1 MTNSEAVLRRRDA
14 RVHPPEREDPEA
26 RYTAPGAGADV
37 EWVPV
42 AELDLSHSPR
52 SAGENGEHI
61 RVLAESQADLPPI
74 IVQRGTNRVVDGVHR
89 VRAARL
95 RGEPAVRARWFDGD
109 DASAFVLAVRLN
121 VRHGLPL
128 SLADRKAAG
137 TRILCEQEDWS
148 NRAIASAVGLSPKTI
163 AALREAL
170 GRPGG
175 RARIGRDGRVRPVS
189 TAAGRERAKE
199 MLLREPASSLRAV
212 SAVAGVSTGTVRD
225 VRDQLA
231 RESRAVI
238 PAQRRVAPAPG
249 AEPPRERSAPSAQAA
264 PPGHGSP
271 PGHHAP
277 PGQQGGLDRSTALLR
292 SLRTDP
298 SLRFNQSG
306 RLLLSILAV
315 AAIDPQAQDGLVL
328 DLPDHCLDFVAE
340 LAQASVQAWQGLA
353 VRVSQRR
360 SAPPARKQ
368 PTVNRK
374 P

>member
-1 MTNSEAVLRRRDA
+1 MTNSEAVLRRRDP
-14 RVHPPEREDPEA
+14 RVHPPERVDVEA
-26 RYTAPGAGADV
+26 RYTDPATGADV
-37 EWVPV
+37 EWIPI
-42 AELDLSHSPR
+42 AALDLSHSPR

-89 VRAARL
+89 VRAALL
-95 RGEPAVRARWFDGD
+95 RGERTVRARWFDGD

-137 TRILCEQEDWS
+137 TRILGEQEDWS

-163 AALREAL
+163 AALRQAV

-175 RARIGRDGRVRPVS
+175 QARIGRDGRVRPVS

-225 VRDQLA
+225 VRDQLH
-231 RESRAVI
+231 RQRGAVI
-238 PAQRRVAPAPG
+238 PGQRHAPPARK
-249 AEPPRERSAPSAQAA
+249 AEPPRARAAPS
-264 PPGHGSP
+264 
-271 PGHHAP
+271 
-277 PGQQGGLDRSTALLR
+277 GQVALDRSTALLR

-315 AAIDPQAQDGLVL
+315 AAIDPRAQDGLVL

-340 LAQASVQAWQGLA
+340 LAQASVQAWQDLA
-353 VRVSQRR
+353 VRLSQRR
-360 SAPPARKQ
+360 SAQ
-368 PTVNRK
+368 PGQRQSAVNPEKHGKRGA
-374 P
+374 

>member
-1 MTNSEAVLRRRDA
+1 MTDSEAELQQRDA
-14 RVHPPEREDPEA
+14 RVHPPEHVDVEA
-26 RYTAPGAGADV
+26 RYTDPDAGEDV
-37 EWVPV
+37 EWIPIT
-42 AELDLSHSPR
+42 ALDLSHSPR
-52 SAGENGEHI
+52 SAGESGEHV
-61 RVLAESQADLPPI
+61 RVLAESQTDLPPI
-74 IVQRGTNRVVDGVHR
+74 IVQRGTNRVVDGLHR

-95 RGEPAVRARWFDGD
+95 RGEAAIRARWFDGD

-137 TRILCEQEDWS
+137 TRILYEQADWS

-163 AALREAL
+163 AALRETV

-175 RARIGRDGRVRPVS
+175 QARIGRDGRVRPVS

-199 MLLREPASSLRAV
+199 MLLREPSSSLRAV

-225 VRDQLA
+225 VRDQLH
-231 RESRAVI
+231 RESGGGI
-238 PAQRRVAPAPG
+238 PRQRRTPPARNAEAPRAQTMPSEQVA
-249 AEPPRERSAPSAQAA
+249 
-264 PPGHGSP
+264 
-271 PGHHAP
+271 
-277 PGQQGGLDRSTALLR
+277 LDRSTALLR

-340 LAQASVQAWQGLA
+340 LAQASVQAWQDLA
-353 VRVSQRR
+353 VRLSRRR
-360 SAPPARKQ
+360 SAPPEQRQ
-368 PTVNRK
+368 PAVNSEKRGNRGA
-374 P
+374 

>member
-1 MTNSEAVLRRRDA
+1 MADSKAVLQRRDA
-14 RVHPPEREDPEA
+14 RVHPPDRVDAEA
-26 RYTAPGAGADV
+26 RYAGSDTGTDT
-37 EWVPV
+37 EWIPI
-42 AELDLSHSPR
+42 AALDLSHSPR

-74 IVQRGTNRVVDGVHR
+74 VVQRGTHRVIDGAHR
-89 VRAARL
+89 VRAAQL
-95 RGEPAVRARWFDGD
+95 RGEETIRAHWFDGD

-137 TRILCEQEDWS
+137 TRILCEQEGWS
-148 NRAIASAVGLSPKTI
+148 NRAIASSVGLSPKTI
-163 AALREAL
+163 AALREAI

-175 RARIGRDGRVRPVS
+175 QTRLGRDGRVRPVS

-199 MLLREPASSLRAV
+199 MLRREPTSSLRAV
-212 SAVAGVSTGTVRD
+212 SAVAGVSPGTVRD
-225 VRDQLA
+225 VRDQLH

-238 PAQRRVAPAPG
+238 PDQRRVPPARRAEAPRAQG
-249 AEPPRERSAPSAQAA
+249 APS
-264 PPGHGSP
+264 GS
-271 PGHHAP
+271 GK
-277 PGQQGGLDRSTALLR
+277 LDRSTALLR

-315 AAIDPQAQDGLVL
+315 AAIDPQAQEGLVL

-340 LAQASVQAWQGLA
+340 LAQASVQAWQDLA
-353 VRVSQRR
+353 TRLSQRR
-360 SAPPARKQ
+360 AAPPGQ
-368 PTVNRK
+368 SQSTVNTERRENREA
-374 P
+374 

>member
-1 MTNSEAVLRRRDA
+1 VAEEWSNVADSEAVLQRRDE
-14 RVHPPEREDPEA
+14 RVHPPDRVDAEA
-26 RYTAPGAGADV
+26 RYAGSDAGTDT
-37 EWVPV
+37 EWIPITD
-42 AELDLSHSPR
+42 LDLSHSPR

-74 IVQRGTNRVVDGVHR
+74 VVQRGTNRVIDGVHR

-95 RGEPAVRARWFDGD
+95 RGQEVIRARWFDGD

-137 TRILCEQEDWS
+137 TRILCEQEGWS
-148 NRAIASAVGLSPKTI
+148 NRAVASAVGLSPKTI
-163 AALREAL
+163 GALREAI

-175 RARIGRDGRVRPVS
+175 QTRLGRDGRVRPVS

-212 SAVAGVSTGTVRD
+212 SAVAGVSPGTVRD
-225 VRDQLA
+225 VRDQLHREA
-231 RESRAVI
+231 RAGI
-238 PAQRRVAPAPG
+238 PDQRRLPAARH
-249 AEPPRERSAPSAQAA
+249 AEAVRAQAA
-264 PPGHGSP
+264 SS
-271 PGHHAP
+271 
-277 PGQQGGLDRSTALLR
+277 GQGKLDRSTALLR

-315 AAIDPQAQDGLVL
+315 AAIDPQAQEGLVL

-340 LAQASVQAWQGLA
+340 LAQASVQAWQDLA
-353 VRVSQRR
+353 ARVSQRR
-360 SAPPARKQ
+360 TQPPEQR
-368 PTVNRK
+368 
-374 P
+374 

>member
-1 MTNSEAVLRRRDA
+1 VD
-14 RVHPPEREDPEA
+14 VEA
-26 RYTAPGAGADV
+26 RYADPGAGVDV
-37 EWVPV
+37 EWIPIT
-42 AELDLSHSPR
+42 ALDLSHSPR
-52 SAGENGEHI
+52 SAGEDGEHI

-74 IVQRGTNRVVDGVHR
+74 VVQRGTNRVVDGVHR
-89 VRAARL
+89 VRAAQL
-95 RGEPAVRARWFDGD
+95 GGAPAIRARWFDGD

-163 AALREAL
+163 AALREAV

-175 RARIGRDGRVRPVS
+175 QARIGRDGRVRPVS

-225 VRDQLA
+225 VRDQLH
-231 RESRAVI
+231 REIGAMTPGR
-238 PAQRRVAPAPG
+238 RRVPPAPN
-249 AEPPRERSAPSAQAA
+249 APS
-264 PPGHGSP
+264 GEVR
-271 PGHHAP
+271 
-277 PGQQGGLDRSTALLR
+277 LDRSTALLR

-340 LAQASVQAWQGLA
+340 LAQASVQAWQDLA
-353 VRVSQRR
+353 LRLSRRR
-360 SAPPARKQ
+360 STPPGRRQSAVHPEKRG
-368 PTVNRK
+368 NRGA
-374 P
+374 

>member
-1 MTNSEAVLRRRDA
+1 MTDSEAVLQRPDA
-14 RVHPPEREDPEA
+14 RVHPPDRVDAEA
-26 RYTAPGAGADV
+26 RYAGSDAGTDTEWIPITA
-37 EWVPV
+37 
-42 AELDLSHSPR
+42 LDLSHSPR

-74 IVQRGTNRVVDGVHR
+74 VVQRGTNRVIDGVHR
-89 VRAARL
+89 VRAAQL
-95 RGEPAVRARWFDGD
+95 RGEEAIRAHWFDGD

-137 TRILCEQEDWS
+137 TRILREQEGWS

-163 AALREAL
+163 AALREAI

-175 RARIGRDGRVRPVS
+175 QARLGRDGRVRPVS

-212 SAVAGVSTGTVRD
+212 SAVAGVSPGTVRD
-225 VRDQLA
+225 VRDQLQ
-231 RESRAVI
+231 REARAVI
-238 PAQRRVAPAPG
+238 PDQRRTPPARN
-249 AEPPRERSAPSAQAA
+249 AEGPRIRPARKAEGLRTPPARYAQAPRVQA
-264 PPGHGSP
+264 ATAVPGK
-271 PGHHAP
+271 
-277 PGQQGGLDRSTALLR
+277 LDRSTALLR

-340 LAQASVQAWQGLA
+340 LAQASVQAWQDLSMRLA
-353 VRVSQRR
+353 QRR
-360 SAPPARKQ
+360 SKPPEQR
-368 PTVNRK
+368 
-374 P
+374 

>member
-1 MTNSEAVLRRRDA
+1 VADSEAVLRRRDA
-14 RVHPPEREDPEA
+14 RVHPPDHVDAET
-26 RYTAPGAGADV
+26 RYAGPDTGTDT

-52 SAGENGEHI
+52 SEGENGEHI
-61 RVLAESQADLPPI
+61 RVLAESQAELPPI
-74 IVQRGTNRVVDGVHR
+74 VVQRGTRRVIDGVHR

-95 RGEPAVRARWFDGD
+95 RGEAVIRARWFDGD

-137 TRILCEQEDWS
+137 TRILCEQEGWS

-163 AALREAL
+163 AALREAT
-170 GRPGG
+170 GRTGG
-175 RARIGRDGRVRPVS
+175 RSRLGRDGRVRPVS
-189 TAAGRERAKE
+189 AAAGRERAKE

-212 SAVAGVSTGTVRD
+212 SAVAGVSPGTVRD
-225 VRDQLA
+225 VRDRLRREHRAALA
-231 RESRAVI
+231 E
-238 PAQRRVAPAPG
+238 QRRSTAPPPRAAEAPHARTAPA
-249 AEPPRERSAPSAQAA
+249 
-264 PPGHGSP
+264 
-271 PGHHAP
+271 
-277 PGQQGGLDRSTALLR
+277 GQDRLDRSTALLR

-315 AAIDPQAQDGLVL
+315 AAIGPEAKDGLVL

-340 LAQASVQAWQGLA
+340 LAQASVQAWQDLA
-353 VRVSQRR
+353 VRVSRRR
-360 SAPPARKQ
+360 SQ
-368 PTVNRK
+368 PSGQR
-374 P
+374 

>member
-1 MTNSEAVLRRRDA
+1 MADSEAVLHRRDA
-14 RVHPPEREDPEA
+14 RVHPPDRVDAEA
-26 RYTAPGAGADV
+26 RYAGSDADAET
-37 EWVPV
+37 EWIPI
-42 AELDLSHSPR
+42 ADLDLSHSPR
-52 SAGENGEHI
+52 SAGENGEHV

-74 IVQRGTNRVVDGVHR
+74 VVQRGTNRVVDGVHR

-95 RGEPAVRARWFDGD
+95 RGQQAIQARWFDGD

-137 TRILCEQEDWS
+137 IRILCEQEGWS

-163 AALREAL
+163 AALREAI

-175 RARIGRDGRVRPVS
+175 QTRLGRDGRVRPVS
-189 TAAGRERAKE
+189 TAAGRERAKQ

-212 SAVAGVSTGTVRD
+212 SAVAGVSPGTVRD
-225 VRDQLA
+225 VRDQLH
-231 RESRAVI
+231 RETRAVI
-238 PAQRRVAPAPG
+238 PDQRRLPAARH
-249 AEPPRERSAPSAQAA
+249 AETGRAQAT
-264 PPGHGSP
+264 SS
-271 PGHHAP
+271 
-277 PGQQGGLDRSTALLR
+277 GQGKLDRTTALLR

-315 AAIDPQAQDGLVL
+315 AAIDPQAQEGLVL

-340 LAQASVQAWQGLA
+340 LAQASVQAWQDLA
-353 VRVSQRR
+353 ARVSQRR
-360 SAPPARKQ
+360 ARPPEQK
-368 PTVNRK
+368 
-374 P
+374 

>member
-1 MTNSEAVLRRRDA
+1 VAEEWSNVADSEAVLQRRDA
-14 RVHPPEREDPEA
+14 RIHPPDRVDAEA
-26 RYTAPGAGADV
+26 RYAGSDAGTETEWIPIAD
-37 EWVPV
+37 
-42 AELDLSHSPR
+42 LDLSHSPR

-74 IVQRGTNRVVDGVHR
+74 VVQRGTNRVIDGVHR

-95 RGEPAVRARWFDGD
+95 RGQEAIRARWFDGD

-137 TRILCEQEDWS
+137 TRILCEQEGWS

-163 AALREAL
+163 AALREAI

-175 RARIGRDGRVRPVS
+175 QARLGRDGRVRPVS

-212 SAVAGVSTGTVRD
+212 SAVAGVSPGTVRD
-225 VRDQLA
+225 VRDQLH
-231 RESRAVI
+231 REARAVI
-238 PAQRRVAPAPG
+238 PDQRRLPPARH
-249 AEPPRERSAPSAQAA
+249 AETGRAQAA
-264 PPGHGSP
+264 SL
-271 PGHHAP
+271 
-277 PGQQGGLDRSTALLR
+277 GQGKLDRSTALLR

-315 AAIDPQAQDGLVL
+315 AAIDPQAQEGLVL

-340 LAQASVQAWQGLA
+340 LAQASVQAWQDLA
-353 VRVSQRR
+353 ARVSQRR
-360 SAPPARKQ
+360 AQPPGQK
-368 PTVNRK
+368 
-374 P
+374 

>member
-1 MTNSEAVLRRRDA
+1 MTNSEAVLRRRDP
-14 RVHPPEREDPEA
+14 RVHPPERVDVEA
-26 RYTAPGAGADV
+26 RYTDPDTGADV
-37 EWVPV
+37 EWVPI
-42 AELDLSHSPR
+42 AALDLSHSPR

-89 VRAARL
+89 VRAALL
-95 RGEPAVRARWFDGD
+95 RGEQAVRARWFDGD

-137 TRILCEQEDWS
+137 TRILGEQEDWS

-163 AALREAL
+163 AALREAV

-175 RARIGRDGRVRPVS
+175 QARIGRDGRVRPVS

-225 VRDQLA
+225 VRDQLH
-231 RESRAVI
+231 RQRGAVI
-238 PAQRRVAPAPG
+238 PGQRHAPPARK
-249 AEPPRERSAPSAQAA
+249 AEPPRARAAPS
-264 PPGHGSP
+264 
-271 PGHHAP
+271 
-277 PGQQGGLDRSTALLR
+277 GQVALDRSTALLR

-315 AAIDPQAQDGLVL
+315 AAIDPRAQDGLVL

-340 LAQASVQAWQGLA
+340 LAQASVQAWQDLA
-353 VRVSQRR
+353 VRLSQRR
-360 SAPPARKQ
+360 SAQ
-368 PTVNRK
+368 PGQRQSAVNPEKHGKRGA
-374 P
+374 

>member
-1 MTNSEAVLRRRDA
+1 MTDSEAVLQRRDA
-14 RVHPPEREDPEA
+14 DVHPPDRVDAEA
-26 RYTAPGAGADV
+26 RYAGTDT
-37 EWVPV
+37 EWIPIR
-42 AELDLSHSPR
+42 ALDLSHSPR
-52 SAGENGEHI
+52 SAGENSEHI

-74 IVQRGTNRVVDGVHR
+74 VVQRGTHRVIDGVHR
-89 VRAARL
+89 VRAAQL
-95 RGEPAVRARWFDGD
+95 QGEEAIRARWFDGD

-137 TRILCEQEDWS
+137 TRILGEQEGWS

-163 AALREAL
+163 AALREAI

-175 RARIGRDGRVRPVS
+175 QTRLGRDGRLRPVS
-189 TAAGRERAKE
+189 AAAGRERAKE

-212 SAVAGVSTGTVRD
+212 SAVAGVSPGTVRD
-225 VRDQLA
+225 VRDQLQ
-231 RESRAVI
+231 REARAVI
-238 PAQRRVAPAPG
+238 PDQRRTPPARNAEGLRTPPARYAEAP
-249 AEPPRERSAPSAQAA
+249 RAQAA
-264 PPGHGSP
+264 TAVPGK
-271 PGHHAP
+271 
-277 PGQQGGLDRSTALLR
+277 LDRSTALLR

-340 LAQASVQAWQGLA
+340 LAQASVQAWQDLSLRLA
-353 VRVSQRR
+353 QRR
-360 SAPPARKQ
+360 SKPPEQR
-368 PTVNRK
+368 
-374 P
+374 

>member
-1 MTNSEAVLRRRDA
+1 MADSEAVLQRRDA
-14 RVHPPEREDPEA
+14 RIHPPDRVDAEA
-26 RYTAPGAGADV
+26 RYAGTET
-37 EWVPV
+37 EWIPV
-42 AELDLSHSPR
+42 ADLDLSHSPR

-74 IVQRGTNRVVDGVHR
+74 VVQRGTNRVIDGVHR

-95 RGEPAVRARWFDGD
+95 RGQEAIRARWFDGD

-137 TRILCEQEDWS
+137 TRILCEQEGWS

-163 AALREAL
+163 AALREAI
-170 GRPGG
+170 GRSGG
-175 RARIGRDGRVRPVS
+175 QARLGRDGRVRPVS

-212 SAVAGVSTGTVRD
+212 SAVAGVSPGTVRD
-225 VRDQLA
+225 VRDQLH
-231 RESRAVI
+231 REARAVI
-238 PAQRRVAPAPG
+238 PGQRRLPAARH
-249 AEPPRERSAPSAQAA
+249 AETGRAQAA
-264 PPGHGSP
+264 PS
-271 PGHHAP
+271 
-277 PGQQGGLDRSTALLR
+277 GQGKLDRSTALLR

-315 AAIDPQAQDGLVL
+315 AAIDPQAQEGLVL

-340 LAQASVQAWQGLA
+340 LAQASVRAWQDLA

-360 SAPPARKQ
+360 AQPPGQK
-368 PTVNRK
+368 
-374 P
+374 

>member
-1 MTNSEAVLRRRDA
+1 MADSEAVLQRRDA
-14 RVHPPEREDPEA
+14 RLHPPDRVDAEA
-26 RYTAPGAGADV
+26 RYAGSDIGTEAEWIPIAD
-37 EWVPV
+37 
-42 AELDLSHSPR
+42 LDLSHSPR

-74 IVQRGTNRVVDGVHR
+74 VVQRGTNRVVDGVHR

-95 RGEPAVRARWFDGD
+95 RGQEAIQARWFDGD

-137 TRILCEQEDWS
+137 TRILCEQEGWS

-163 AALREAL
+163 AALREAI

-175 RARIGRDGRVRPVS
+175 QTRLGRDGRVRPVS

-212 SAVAGVSTGTVRD
+212 SAVAGVSPGTVRD
-225 VRDQLA
+225 VRDQIH
-231 RESRAVI
+231 RETRAVI
-238 PAQRRVAPAPG
+238 PDQRRLPPARHVEPG
-249 AEPPRERSAPSAQAA
+249 RAQAA
-264 PPGHGSP
+264 SS
-271 PGHHAP
+271 
-277 PGQQGGLDRSTALLR
+277 GQGKLDRSTALLR

-315 AAIDPQAQDGLVL
+315 AAIDPQAQEGLVL

-353 VRVSQRR
+353 ARVSQRR
-360 SAPPARKQ
+360 AQPPEQ
-368 PTVNRK
+368 Q
-374 P
+374 

>member
-1 MTNSEAVLRRRDA
+1 MADSEAVLHRRDA
-14 RVHPPEREDPEA
+14 RVHPPDRVDAEA
-26 RYTAPGAGADV
+26 RYAGSDADAET
-37 EWVPV
+37 EWIPI
-42 AELDLSHSPR
+42 ADLDLSHSPR
-52 SAGENGEHI
+52 SAGENGEHV

-74 IVQRGTNRVVDGVHR
+74 VVQRGTNRVVDGVHR

-95 RGEPAVRARWFDGD
+95 RGQQAIQARWFDGD

-137 TRILCEQEDWS
+137 IRILCEQEGWS

-163 AALREAL
+163 AALREAT

-175 RARIGRDGRVRPVS
+175 QTRLGRDGRVRPVS
-189 TAAGRERAKE
+189 TAAGRERAKQ

-212 SAVAGVSTGTVRD
+212 SAVAGVSPGTVRD
-225 VRDQLA
+225 VRDQLH
-231 RESRAVI
+231 RETRAVI
-238 PAQRRVAPAPG
+238 PDQRRLPAARH
-249 AEPPRERSAPSAQAA
+249 AETGRAQAT
-264 PPGHGSP
+264 SS
-271 PGHHAP
+271 
-277 PGQQGGLDRSTALLR
+277 GQGKLDRTTALLR

-315 AAIDPQAQDGLVL
+315 AAIDPQAQEGLVL

-340 LAQASVQAWQGLA
+340 LAQASVQAWQDLA
-353 VRVSQRR
+353 ARVSQRR
-360 SAPPARKQ
+360 ARPPEQK
-368 PTVNRK
+368 
-374 P
+374 

>member
-1 MTNSEAVLRRRDA
+1 MADSEAELQQRDA
-14 RVHPPEREDPEA
+14 RGHPSERVDVET
-26 RYTAPGAGADV
+26 RYTDPDAGTDV
-37 EWVPV
+37 EWIPIT
-42 AELDLSHSPR
+42 ALDLSHSPR
-52 SAGENGEHI
+52 SAGENGEHV
-61 RVLAESQADLPPI
+61 RVLAESHADLPPI
-74 IVQRGTNRVVDGVHR
+74 IVQRGTNRVVDGAHR
-89 VRAARL
+89 VHAARL
-95 RGEPAVRARWFDGD
+95 RGEPAIRARWFDGD

-163 AALREAL
+163 AALRESV

-175 RARIGRDGRVRPVS
+175 QARIGRDGRVRPVS

-225 VRDQLA
+225 VRDQLH
-231 RESRAVI
+231 RETGAGI
-238 PAQRRVAPAPG
+238 PRQRHTPPA
-249 AEPPRERSAPSAQAA
+249 RSAEAPRAQASRAQAA
-264 PPGHGSP
+264 PSE
-271 PGHHAP
+271 
-277 PGQQGGLDRSTALLR
+277 QVTLDRSSALLR

-340 LAQASVQAWQGLA
+340 LAQASVQAWQDLA
-353 VRVSQRR
+353 VRLSRRR
-360 SAPPARKQ
+360 SAPPEQRQSA
-368 PTVNRK
+368 VNPDKRGNRGS
-374 P
+374 